1 MTTTIT
7 ITTRPGDSSKDIEY
21 SFWSACDSYFRSH
34 SEPEAALPAG
44 SPSIPVT
51 LSFTCCDETAIKLYN
66 RGLFTRESKQ
76 GNTIYT
82 ITRDIF
88 YQWNSPEPSHTWHL
102 LPQPPAP
109 PSYVTTNTFRHP
121 RRNPKP
127 PPGAEIYIREIPS
140 LSSTFTLRVV
150 DPNSTTH
157 LDAFHEWQNNPRVDY
172 FWGEKGSIEAHKTY
186 LENVTK
192 DPHTLSLIGYF
203 DGEPFAYFETYWVA
217 EDRLAPFVAPAALP
231 YDRGLHLLVGNE
243 KFRGPHRVKA
253 WLWSI
258 LHFLF
263 LDDVRTERILME
275 PRADNEKLLG
285 YLQGEGFAKKGCFN
299 FPHKQFALM
308 ELSREEFF
316 RKPMRN

>member
-1 MTTTIT
+1 M
-7 ITTRPGDSSKDIEY
+7 
-21 SFWSACDSYFRSH
+21 
-34 SEPEAALPAG
+34 
-44 SPSIPVT
+44 
-51 LSFTCCDETAIKLYN
+51 
-66 RGLFTRESKQ
+66 
-76 GNTIYT
+76 
-82 ITRDIF
+82 F
-88 YQWNSPEPSHTWHL
+88 YQWHSPLPGTHWHL
-102 LPQPPAP
+102 LSQPPAP
-109 PSYVTTNTFRHP
+109 TSYITTNNFRHP
-121 RRNPKP
+121 RRIPNPELN
-127 PPGAEIYIREIPS
+127 AEIYTRDIPS

-150 DPNSTTH
+150 DPNSTEH
-157 LDAFHEWQNNPRVDY
+157 LHAFHEWQNNPRVDY
-172 FWGEKGSIEAHKTY
+172 FWGEKGTIEAHKTY

-203 DGEPFAYFETYWVA
+203 NREPFAYFETYWVA
-217 EDRLAPFVAPAALP
+217 EDRLAPFVSPAALP

-275 PRADNEKLLG
+275 PRADNEKLLA